1 MGTFSATKS
10 VAPAAA
16 PPDLRKKPSNLWIQV
31 LLAIAVALA
40 LGYFSPSKAIA
51 MKPLGDAFIR
61 LITMI
66 VTLIIFCTVV
76 TGIAGME
83 DMKKVGRVGGK
94 ALLYFEAVS
103 TLALLI
109 GLVVGNVVRP
119 GSGFNIDPATL
130 NAKAVAEYAGQAKTQ
145 SVTEFL
151 VHIIPNT
158 VVDAFTRGDILQ
170 VLLVSVLFGFALSL
184 AGPRCKPLVDLL
196 DALTHVVFGV
206 VAILMRFAPIGAFGA
221 MAFTIGKYGLASL
234 GPLVKLMATLYI
246 TSIFFV
252 ILVLG
257 SIARVAGFGILRFL
271 WFLLDEIRPSLATS
285 LPEPPL
291 P

>member
-1 MGTFSATKS
+1 MELSF
-10 VAPAAA
+10 
-16 PPDLRKKPSNLWIQV
+16 QV
-31 LLAIAVALA
+31 LLGVAIAII
-40 LGYFSPSKAIA
+40 LGHVSPASAVA

-66 VTLIIFCTVV
+66 ITLVIFCTLV

-234 GPLVKLMATLYI
+234 GPLVKLIATLYI

-257 SIARVAGFGILRFL
+257 SIQPMIFVSKADVA
-271 WFLLDEIRPSLATS
+271 
-285 LPEPPL
+285 
-291 P
+291 